1 MKKFMKV
8 CAIVAVIFVIAGAG
22 LAFVAGSKVGSE
34 LVEKTVD
41 QVSGGKF
48 HLKLDWK
55 DWGISVGDFF
65 KNNVVVKQER
75 FYSIDEN
82 EQGVIFRKEYE
93 VISGDIALY
102 PIEDEGSALKLQI
115 AGCSLVI
122 EESEDEQI
130 WLEAKNMEG
139 LQCFTEGE
147 TLTLLASRTNIGG
160 LITTSE
166 IKLYLP
172 KGYVFEKGVEMEL
185 GAGEIRGKGLAADE
199 IRIAV
204 GAGDV
209 NLKDISV
216 EHLACEVGAGNIDCS
231 GNIRQSA
238 ILQCAL
244 GNITLKPEG
253 RETDFDYEID
263 CAMGNIDLNGTE
275 YAGFAKSKSIK
286 NGAEK
291 HIEASCSMGNIDI
304 NF

>member
-8 CAIVAVIFVIAGAG
+8 CAIVAVIFILAGAG
-22 LAFVAGSKVGSE
+22 LAFIAGSKVGAD

-41 QVSGGKF
+41 QVSGGKL

-55 DWGISVGDFF
+55 NWGISIGDFF
-65 KNNVVVKQER
+65 KNNIVVKQER

-93 VISGDIALY
+93 VKSGDIVLY
-102 PIEDEGSALKLQI
+102 PIEGEGSALKLQI
-115 AGCSLVI
+115 AGCSLAI

-160 LITTSE
+160 LISTSE

-172 KGYVFEKGVEMEL
+172 KNFVFEKSVEIEL
-185 GAGEIRGKGLAADE
+185 GAGEIRGKGISADE

-209 NLKDISV
+209 NLKGISTRQ
-216 EHLACEVGAGNIDCS
+216 LACEVGAGNIDCS
-231 GNIRQSA
+231 GDIQQSA
-238 ILQCAL
+238 ILECSL
-244 GNITLKPEG
+244 GNITLRPEG
-253 RETDFDYEID
+253 RENDFDYEID

-291 HIEASCSMGNIDI
+291 RIEASCSMGNIDI

>member
-41 QVSGGKF
+41 QVSGGKL

-204 GAGDV
+204 GAG
-209 NLKDISV
+209 
-216 EHLACEVGAGNIDCS
+216 NIDCS